1 MVIIIIVSHLLQ
13 AFSPAVSSPVCGM
26 QVMNGGTY
34 VSALLQLTQHPSEA
48 VIRRALKLL
57 TASLAKLGQQDAR
70 PAAEIADDASQG
82 SAEAALE
89 LCKLT
94 PTLLQTGSSS
104 PASCSSLSC
113 AVRQKQPGF
122 HNILFMAV
130 AACHTLRA
138 VSSMLSADLPLLL
151 PSNWQ
156 LHLATAKAVCA
167 ISSQTHGC

>member
-13 AFSPAVSSPVCGM
+13 AFSPAVSSLVRGM

-70 PAAEIADDASQG
+70 PTAEIADDASQG

-89 LCKLT
+89 LCKLA
-94 PTLLQTGSSS
+94 PILLQTGSSS
-104 PASCSSLSC
+104 PASCSTAAPFLAVLGRSSLASTTVC
-113 AVRQKQPGF
+113 AWLLLQ
-122 HNILFMAV
+122 
-130 AACHTLRA
+130 CHTLRA
-138 VSSMLSADLPLLL
+138 VSSMLSADFLYCSPAKRQLLKL
-151 PSNWQ
+151 YVP
-156 LHLATAKAVCA
+156 
-167 ISSQTHGC
+167 

>member
-70 PAAEIADDASQG
+70 PTAEIADDASQG

-89 LCKLT
+89 LCKLA
-94 PTLLQTGSSS
+94 PTLLQTGSPS
-104 PASCSSLSC
+104 PASCSAATPFLLLLGKSSLAFTTFC
-113 AVRQKQPGF
+113 AWLLPQ
-122 HNILFMAV
+122 
-130 AACHTLRA
+130 CHTLRA

-151 PSNWQ
+151 SSKK
-156 LHLATAKAVCA
+156 ATAKAVCA